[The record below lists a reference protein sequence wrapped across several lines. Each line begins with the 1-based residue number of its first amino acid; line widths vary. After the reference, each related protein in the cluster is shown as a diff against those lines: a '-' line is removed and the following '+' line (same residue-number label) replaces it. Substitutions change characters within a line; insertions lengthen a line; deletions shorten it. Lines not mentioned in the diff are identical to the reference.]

1 MADNSCKSLSES
13 LFIKLKKRPNNFD
26 DKPRVREHSLI
37 DLHIFSILHIPPQI
51 LTLANVS
58 FFLSRTQTANLS
70 LIDKP
75 DSPGNI
81 QWVGEGLRDGA
92 GAAPTNKF
100 SSNIQVI
107 LDASLGL
114 VVVGSVK
121 VSRRRHLFNT
131 EDRQFGQENR
141 FQQLEEKESKP

>member
-1 MADNSCKSLSES
+1 MLIYQQRCES
-13 LFIKLKKRPNNFD
+13 IAIVN
-26 DKPRVREHSLI
+26 H
-37 DLHIFSILHIPPQI
+37 HIFSILHIPPQI
-51 LTLANVS
+51 LTLAIVS
-58 FFLSRTQTANLS
+58 FFLSRMQTANLS
-70 LIDKP
+70 LSDKP

-81 QWVGEGLRDGA
+81 QWVGEGLGDGA